1 MSILQKIPFYKL
13 INLGLRIGGMG
24 AKFLIIILM
33 SKFLT
38 DFDYGNF
45 GLITTLVT
53 ILIYV
58 LGIDFYNYSIRDI
71 LKESRTKI
79 DVFNKVCNT
88 LLFYVI
94 IYTLLGPVFYLIF
107 SKVEFTMPYVL
118 SIFFLGITEHLCQE
132 TYRLLI
138 AFKKVLLANILL
150 FVRTVGWV
158 LVILY
163 KIVNNQEFD
172 LVFLFRI
179 WLIANCVVILFM
191 FVYGVIYNYKKIKYF
206 EFRSKWVQKGLN
218 TALLFFIGTVLLKII
233 EYSNRFV
240 IDSFLGKEAAG
251 VFTFYSQIAIL
262 MTVYINTIVISFELP
277 VLIESSKTKKVKE
290 LYVKFKKAL
299 KQHIV
304 IVTLGIMVLIK
315 PILIW
320 QNKESFEVYL
330 PILLLLLIGA
340 GFMNYSLAE
349 HFKLYIYNRD
359 KKIVK
364 ILVITSIFN
373 LCFTVMFTFWFGLYG
388 ASTAFLI
395 TGLLMS
401 FLRKKEASKIEFYY
415 D

>member
-1 MSILQKIPFYKL
+1 MRKI
-13 INLGLRIGGMG
+13 I
-24 AKFLIIILM
+24 
-33 SKFLT
+33 
-38 DFDYGNF
+38 
-45 GLITTLVT
+45 
-53 ILIYV
+53 
-58 LGIDFYNYSIRDI
+58 
-71 LKESRTKI
+71 
-79 DVFNKVCNT
+79 
-88 LLFYVI
+88 
-94 IYTLLGPVFYLIF
+94 
-107 SKVEFTMPYVL
+107 
-118 SIFFLGITEHLCQE
+118 
-132 TYRLLI
+132 
-138 AFKKVLLANILL
+138 
-150 FVRTVGWV
+150 
-158 LVILY
+158 
-163 KIVNNQEFD
+163 
-172 LVFLFRI
+172 
-179 WLIANCVVILFM
+179 
-191 FVYGVIYNYKKIKYF
+191 
-206 EFRSKWVQKGLN
+206 
-218 TALLFFIGTVLLKII
+218 LKII